1 MSLSPYGYSI
11 YRGILATCLA
21 LGKFSKIPIFR
32 IVNETVVI
40 LVYKKVS
47 SGHFFNNQKM
57 NR

>member
-11 YRGILATCLA
+11 YKGILATCLA

-40 LVYKKVS
+40 LVYKKRNLVIS
-47 SGHFFNNQKM
+47 
-57 NR
+57 